1 MLERPVR
8 VAVVG
13 YGYWGSK
20 HVRVLSGR
28 HDVSVVVVDESE
40 ERREAAATHHR
51 GIGTASCLADVLDVV
66 DAVIVATPPT
76 SHAKLALTALQ
87 ARCPVLVEKPLAT
100 SAADAENLVAEAAQN
115 GVVLMTGHT
124 FEYNSAVTKLKE
136 VVSSGTLG
144 RILYIDAA
152 RLSLGRYQPDVDV
165 VWDLA
170 PHDISILSHLLDE
183 LPTAVSVWKQRNI
196 GDRFADVAY
205 LRMFFERA
213 ATHAVV
219 HVSWLDPCKVRQV
232 TVVGDQRM
240 AVYNDLSDN
249 ERIRIYDSGVDL
261 HRVDTH
267 GTARTMPVT
276 YRSGDIVSPY
286 LYFHEPL
293 QVQDDHFVDCVRTG
307 SRPRTPG
314 ERGLDIV
321 RVLEAADAAGVS
333 GDVEPVVARALHA
346 DSERGMSACMGRDT
360 HQ

>member
-1 MLERPVR
+1 MLEHPVR

-40 ERREAAATHHR
+40 ERREAAAVHHR
-51 GIGTASCLADVLDVV
+51 GIGTAQCLADALDEV
-66 DAVIVATPPT
+66 DAVIMATPPT
-76 SHAKLALTALQ
+76 THAKLTLTALQ
-87 ARCPVLVEKPLAT
+87 AHRHVLVEKPLAT
-100 SAADAENLVAEAAQN
+100 SAAEAENLVAQAAES
-115 GVVLMTGHT
+115 GVTLMTGHT
-124 FEYNSAVTKLKE
+124 FEYNSAVAKLKE
-136 VVSSGTLG
+136 IVTSGALG
-144 RILYIDAA
+144 RVLYIDAA

-165 VWDLA
+165 LWDLA

-183 LPTAVSVWKQRNI
+183 LPASVSVWKQRNI

-205 LRMFFERA
+205 MRMFFERA

-219 HVSWLDPCKVRQV
+219 HVSWLDPCKVRRV
-232 TVVGDQRM
+232 TLVGDQRM

-261 HRVDTH
+261 HQVDAPGAAH
-267 GTARTMPVT
+267 TMPVT

-321 RVLEAADAAGVS
+321 RVLEAADAASVS
-333 GDVEPVVARALHA
+333 GKVESVGARISGA
-346 DSERGMSACMGRDT
+346 D
-360 HQ
+360 

>member
-1 MLERPVR
+1 MFDTRPVR

-40 ERREAAATHHR
+40 ERREAASIQHR
-51 GIGTASCLADVLDVV
+51 GIGTAPSLADALDDV

-76 SHAKLALTALQ
+76 SHTKLALTALD
-87 ARCPVLVEKPLAT
+87 ARKHVLVEKPLAT
-100 SAADAENLVAEAAQN
+100 SAADAENLVAHAADA
-115 GVVLMTGHT
+115 GVTLMTGHT
-124 FEYNSAVTKLKE
+124 FEYNSAVAKLKE

-144 RILYIDAA
+144 RVLYIDAA

-183 LPTAVSVWKQRNI
+183 LPASVSVWKQRNI

-205 LRMFFERA
+205 LRMYFERA
-213 ATHAVV
+213 ATQAVV
-219 HVSWLDPCKVRQV
+219 HVSWLDPCKVRRV

-249 ERIRIYDSGVDL
+249 ERIRIYDSGVDV
-261 HRVDTH
+261 HGVDER

-307 SRPRTPG
+307 ARPRTPG
-314 ERGLDIV
+314 ERGLDVV
-321 RVLEAADAAGVS
+321 RVLEAADVASES
-333 GDVEPVVARALHA
+333 GHREPVRAPA
-346 DSERGMSACMGRDT
+346 FR
-360 HQ
+360 

>member
-1 MLERPVR
+1 MLDTRPVR

-13 YGYWGSK
+13 YGYWGCK

-40 ERREAAATHHR
+40 ERREAASLQFR
-51 GIGTASCLADVLDVV
+51 GIGIASCLADALDDV

-76 SHAKLALTALQ
+76 SHTKLALTALQ
-87 ARCPVLVEKPLAT
+87 AGKHVLVEKPLAT
-100 SAADAENLVAEAAQN
+100 SAADAEHLVAQAAES
-115 GVVLMTGHT
+115 GVALMTGHT
-124 FEYNSAVTKLKE
+124 FEYNSAVSKLKE
-136 VVSSGTLG
+136 VVTSGTLG
-144 RILYIDAA
+144 RVLYIDAA

-205 LRMFFERA
+205 LRMYFERA

-219 HVSWLDPCKVRQV
+219 HLSWLDPCKVRRV

-240 AVYNDLSDN
+240 AVYNDLSD
-249 ERIRIYDSGVDL
+249 ERIRIYDSGVD
-261 HRVDTH
+261 VH
-267 GTARTMPVT
+267 GLDAAGTSRTMPVT

-286 LYFHEPL
+286 LSFHEPL
-293 QVQDDHFVDCVRTG
+293 QVQDDHFVECVRTG

-321 RVLEAADAAGVS
+321 RVLEAADAASVS
-333 GDVEPVVARALHA
+333 GNLEQVRAPVY
-346 DSERGMSACMGRDT
+346 G
-360 HQ
+360 

>member
-1 MLERPVR
+1 MIDTRPIR

-20 HVRVLSGR
+20 HVRVLDGSR
-28 HDVSVVVVDESE
+28 DASVVVVDESE
-40 ERREAAATHHR
+40 DRREAATAHHR
-51 GIGTASCLADVLDVV
+51 GIGTAACLADALDDV

-76 SHAKLALTALQ
+76 SHAKLALTALE
-87 ARCPVLVEKPLAT
+87 AHKHVLVEKPLAT
-100 SAADAENLVAEAAQN
+100 TAADGENLVAQAAES
-115 GVVLMTGHT
+115 GVVLMAGHT
-124 FEYNSAVTKLKE
+124 FEYNSAVAKLKE
-136 VVSSGTLG
+136 VVSSGALG
-144 RILYIDAA
+144 RVLYIDAA

-183 LPTAVSVWKQRNI
+183 LPTGVSVWKQRNI

-205 LRMFFERA
+205 LRLYFERA

-219 HVSWLDPCKVRQV
+219 HVSWLDPCKVRRV

-261 HRVDTH
+261 HTLEAE

-276 YRSGDIVSPY
+276 YRSGDIVSPF

-307 SRPRTPG
+307 SRPRTSG
-314 ERGLDIV
+314 ERGLDVV
-321 RVLEAADAAGVS
+321 RVLEAADAASSS
-333 GDVEPVVARALHA
+333 GRIEPVRAGVL
-346 DSERGMSACMGRDT
+346 SAL
-360 HQ
+360 

>member
-1 MLERPVR
+1 MLDTRPVR

-28 HDVSVVVVDESE
+28 NDVSVVVVDESE

-51 GIGTASCLADVLDVV
+51 GIGTASCLADALDVV

-76 SHAKLALTALQ
+76 SHAKLALTALH
-87 ARCPVLVEKPLAT
+87 AGRHVLVEKPLAT
-100 SAADAENLVAEAAQN
+100 CAADAEDLVAQAAES
-115 GVVLMTGHT
+115 GVTLMTGHT
-124 FEYNSAVTKLKE
+124 FEYNSAVAKLKE

-144 RILYIDAA
+144 RVLYIDAA

-183 LPTAVSVWKQRNI
+183 LPSAVSVWKQRNI

-205 LRMFFERA
+205 LRMYFERA

-219 HVSWLDPCKVRQV
+219 HVSWLDPCKVRRV

-249 ERIRIYDSGVDL
+249 ERIRIYDSGVDV
-261 HRVDTH
+261 RGFEAD
-267 GTARTMPVT
+267 GTARSMPVT

-286 LYFHEPL
+286 LYFDEPL
-293 QVQDDHFVDCVRTG
+293 QVQDNHFVDCVRTG
-307 SRPRTPG
+307 SRPNTPG

-321 RVLEAADAAGVS
+321 RVLEAADAADVS
-333 GDVEPVVARALHA
+333 GGIEPVRARAL
-346 DSERGMSACMGRDT
+346 SAL
-360 HQ
+360 